1 MQRLNVSE
9 AHGDAMDIDVGHEAK
24 WGPPPVRGWSAA
36 EDNGGMV
43 GGLANES

>member
-24 WGPPPVRGWSAA
+24 WGGVDGPSIVRGG
-36 EDNGGMV
+36 DV
-43 GGLANES
+43 GVDVG

>member
-24 WGPPPVRGWSAA
+24 WGPPAGPWLVRG
-36 EDNGGMV
+36 GG
-43 GGLANES
+43 